1 MKMKKHT
8 VFLFLLALYSALCCA
23 TAPAWKLNLEKQFPS
38 EKYVRAIGEGAT
50 ESAAKKSALAELS
63 AYFSQTIIA
72 ESESYQKIHQAGA
85 GNGTSSDLRERVIV
99 HSDTE
104 LFCVRYTAA
113 WTDPKSKKIYV
124 CAFIERKEAW
134 DLITQKMKGLEDK
147 CNQLSKLADNEKE
160 PFKKLLLLTK
170 FRPLY
175 FEYYELY
182 EKTVVLF
189 PKHGEQF
196 EAFIRKMEGYMNELM
211 LLKSSTAIQIKVAG
225 DKGNSIY
232 AKISELLTRNGFLI
246 SSDGR
251 YQLSATVNWNEA
263 KLNEVYSA
271 YPNIKICITGNGQ
284 TFASFNGECE
294 KVAAYN
300 QESMQRSAIF
310 RLEELLEESFVKECF
325 E

>member
-1 MKMKKHT
+1 MRKAIYLIT
-8 VFLFLLALYSALCCA
+8 LNILYSALCFA
-23 TAPAWKLNLEKQFPS
+23 AAPAWKLNLEKQFPS
-38 EKYVRAIGEGAT
+38 EKYVRAIGEGTT

-63 AYFSQTIIA
+63 GYFSQTIIT
-72 ESESYQKIHQAGA
+72 ESESHQKLRQAGA
-85 GNGTSSDLRERVIV
+85 GNETNSDLRERVFV
-99 HSDTE
+99 HSDTA

-113 WTDPKSKKIYV
+113 WTEPKSKKVFV
-124 CAFIERKEAW
+124 CAFIDRKEAW
-134 DLITQKMKGLEDK
+134 DIITQKIKGLEDK

-170 FRPLY
+170 VRPLY
-175 FEYYELY
+175 SEYSELY
-182 EKTVVLF
+182 EKAAVLF
-189 PKHGEQF
+189 PKRGEQF
-196 EAFIRKMEGYMNELM
+196 EAFIRKMDGYMNELL
-211 LLKSSTAIQIKVAG
+211 LLKASTAIQVKVFG

-232 AKISELLTRNGFLI
+232 SKISELLTQKGFLI

-271 YPNIKICITGNGQ
+271 YPNIKIVISGNGQ
-284 TFASFNGECE
+284 TYASFSGEGE

-300 QESMQRSAIF
+300 PESMQRTAIF
-310 RLEELLEESFVKECF
+310 RLEELLEESFIKECF

>member
-1 MKMKKHT
+1 MRKT
-8 VFLFLLALYSALCCA
+8 IYLITLNILYSSLCYA
-23 TAPAWKLNLEKQFPS
+23 AAPAWKLNLEKQFPS
-38 EKYVRAIGEGAT
+38 EKYVRAIGEGTT
-50 ESAAKKSALAELS
+50 EAAAKKSALAELS
-63 AYFSQTIIA
+63 GYFSQTIIA
-72 ESESYQKIHQAGA
+72 ESESYQKIRQAGA
-85 GNGTSSDLRERVIV
+85 SNGTSSDLREKVIV

-113 WTDPKSKKIYV
+113 WTEPKSKKIYV

-147 CNQLSKLADNEKE
+147 CNQLSKLANNEKE

-170 FRPLY
+170 VRPLY
-175 FEYYELY
+175 SEYSGFY
-182 EKTVVLF
+182 EKAVVLF
-189 PKHGEQF
+189 PKRGQQF
-196 EAFIRKMEGYMNELM
+196 EAFIRKMDDYMNELM
-211 LLKSSTAIQIKVAG
+211 LLKASAAIQVKVAG
-225 DKGNSIY
+225 DKGNSLY
-232 AKISELLTRNGFLI
+232 TKLSELLTRNGFLI

-271 YPNIKICITGNGQ
+271 YPNIKILIAGSGQ

-300 QESMQRSAIF
+300 LESMQRSAIF

>member
-1 MKMKKHT
+1 MKKT
-8 VFLFLLALYSALCCA
+8 IYLITLNILYSALCYA
-23 TAPAWKLNLEKQFPS
+23 AAPAWKLNLEKQFPS

-50 ESAAKKSALAELS
+50 EFAAKKSALAELS

-72 ESESYQKIHQAGA
+72 ESESYQKIRQAGA
-85 GNGTSSDLRERVIV
+85 GNGTSSDLRENVIV
-99 HSDTE
+99 HSNTE

-113 WTDPKSKKIYV
+113 WTEPKSKKVFV
-124 CAFIERKEAW
+124 CAFIDRKEAW

-160 PFKKLLLLTK
+160 HFKKLLLLTK
-170 FRPLY
+170 VRPLY
-175 FEYYELY
+175 SEYSGLY
-182 EKTVVLF
+182 EKTVALF
-189 PKHGEQF
+189 PKRGEQF
-196 EAFIRKMEGYMNELM
+196 EAFIRKMYGYMNDLL
-211 LLKSSTAIQIKVAG
+211 LLKSSTAIQVKVFG

-232 AKISELLTRNGFLI
+232 SKISELLTQKGFLI
-246 SSDGR
+246 SPDSR

-263 KLNEVYSA
+263 KQNEVYSA
-271 YPNIKICITGNGQ
+271 YPNIKIVISGNGQ
-284 TFASFNGECE
+284 TYASYSGEGE

-300 QESMQRSAIF
+300 LESMQRTAIF

>member
-1 MKMKKHT
+1 MRKT
-8 VFLFLLALYSALCCA
+8 IYLITLNILYSALCFA
-23 TAPAWKLNLEKQFPS
+23 AAPAWKLNLEKQFPA

-72 ESESYQKIHQAGA
+72 ESESYQKIRQAGA
-85 GNGTSSDLRERVIV
+85 GNVTNSDLRENVII

-113 WTDPKSKKIYV
+113 WTEPKSKKIFV

-147 CNQLSKLADNEKE
+147 CNQLSKLADKE
-160 PFKKLLLLTK
+160 MEPLKQLLLLTK
-170 FRPLY
+170 AISLY
-175 FEYYELY
+175 SEYSGLY
-182 EKTVVLF
+182 EKAVALF
-189 PKHGEQF
+189 PKREEQF
-196 EAFIRKMEGYMNELM
+196 EGFIRKMDGYMNELM
-211 LLKSSTAIQIKVAG
+211 LLKASTAIQVKVSG

-232 AKISELLTRNGFLI
+232 SKITELLMQKGFLI
-246 SSDGR
+246 SPDGR

-271 YPNIKICITGNGQ
+271 YPNIKILITGNGQ

-310 RLEELLEESFVKECF
+310 RLEELIEESFIKECF

>member
-1 MKMKKHT
+1 MKMKRHT
-8 VFLFLLALYSALCCA
+8 VFISLLVLYSALCFA
-23 TAPAWKLNLEKQFPS
+23 AAPAWKLNLEKQFPS

-50 ESAAKKSALAELS
+50 EAVAKKSALAELS

-72 ESESYQKIHQAGA
+72 ETESYQKIHQAGA

-104 LFCVRYTAA
+104 LFCVRYTDA
-113 WTDPKSKKIYV
+113 WTEPKSKKIYV
-124 CAFIERKEAW
+124 CAFIDRKEAW

-160 PFKKLLLLTK
+160 HFKKLLLLTK
-170 FRPLY
+170 VRLLY
-175 FEYYELY
+175 SEYSGLY
-182 EKTVVLF
+182 EKVVALF
-189 PKHGEQF
+189 PKRGEQF
-196 EAFIRKMEGYMNELM
+196 EGFIRKMEGYMNELM
-211 LLKSSTAIQIKVAG
+211 LLKASTAIQVKVSG

-232 AKISELLTRNGFLI
+232 TKLSELLTRNGFLI
-246 SSDGR
+246 SPDGR

-271 YPNIKICITGNGQ
+271 YPNIKIVITGNGQ

-294 KVAAYN
+294 KIAAYN
-300 QESMQRSAIF
+300 QESMQRTTIV
-310 RLEELLEESFVKECF
+310 RLEELIEESFIKECF

>member
-1 MKMKKHT
+1 MRKT
-8 VFLFLLALYSALCCA
+8 IYFITLNILYSALCYA
-23 TAPAWKLNLEKQFPS
+23 AAPAWKLNLEKQFPS
-38 EKYVRAIGEGAT
+38 EKYVRTIGEGAT
-50 ESAAKKSALAELS
+50 ESTAKKSALAELS

-72 ESESYQKIHQAGA
+72 ETESYQKLRQAGA

-124 CAFIERKEAW
+124 CAFIDRKEAW

-147 CNQLSKLADNEKE
+147 CNQLSKLVDKEME
-160 PFKKLLLLTK
+160 PFKKLLFLTK
-170 FRPLY
+170 VRPLY
-175 FEYYELY
+175 SEYSGLY
-182 EKTVVLF
+182 EKAVALF
-189 PKHGEQF
+189 PKRGEQF

-211 LLKSSTAIQIKVAG
+211 LLKASTAIQVKVAG

-232 AKISELLTRNGFLI
+232 SKISELLMQKGFLI
-246 SSDGR
+246 SPDGR
-251 YQLSATVNWNEA
+251 YQLTATVNWNEV
-263 KLNEVYSA
+263 KQKEVYSA
-271 YPNIKICITGNGQ
+271 YPNIKIVITGNGR

>member
-1 MKMKKHT
+1 MKKT
-8 VFLFLLALYSALCCA
+8 IYFITLNILYSALCFA
-23 TAPAWKLNLEKQFPS
+23 AAPTWKLNLEKQFPS
-38 EKYVRAIGEGAT
+38 EKYVRAIGEGTT
-50 ESAAKKSALAELS
+50 EPAAKKSALSELS

-72 ESESYQKIHQAGA
+72 ESESYQKIRQAEA
-85 GNGTSSDLRERVIV
+85 GNVTSSDLRENVIV

-104 LFCVRYTAA
+104 LFCVRYTDA
-113 WTDPKSKKIYV
+113 WTEPKSKKIYV
-124 CAFIERKEAW
+124 CAFIDRKEAW

-160 PFKKLLLLTK
+160 SFKKLLLLTK
-170 FRPLY
+170 VRLLY
-175 FEYYELY
+175 SEYSGLY
-182 EKTVVLF
+182 EKVVALF
-189 PKHGEQF
+189 PKRGQQF

-211 LLKSSTAIQIKVAG
+211 LLKTSTAIQVKVSG

-232 AKISELLTRNGFLI
+232 SKITELLMQKGFLI
-246 SSDGR
+246 SPDGR

-271 YPNIKICITGNGQ
+271 YPNIKILITGNGQ

-294 KVAAYN
+294 KIAAYN
-300 QESMQRSAIF
+300 QECMQRSAIF
-310 RLEELLEESFVKECF
+310 HLEELLEESFVKECF

>member
-8 VFLFLLALYSALCCA
+8 VFLSLLILYSALCFA
-23 TAPAWKLNLEKQFPS
+23 AAPAWKLNLEKQFPS
-38 EKYVRAIGEGAT
+38 EKYVRAIGEGTT
-50 ESAAKKSALAELS
+50 EAAAKKSALAELS

-72 ESESYQKIHQAGA
+72 ETESYQKIRQTGA
-85 GNGTSSDLRERVIV
+85 GNVTNSDLRENVII

-104 LFCVRYTAA
+104 LFYVRYTAA
-113 WTDPKSKKIYV
+113 WTEPKSKKVFV

-147 CNQLSKLADNEKE
+147 CNQLSKLANNEKD
-160 PFKKLLLLTK
+160 PFKRMLLLTK
-170 FRPLY
+170 VRPFY
-175 FEYYELY
+175 SEYSGLY
-182 EKTVVLF
+182 EKAVALF
-189 PKHGEQF
+189 PKRGEQF
-196 EAFIRKMEGYMNELM
+196 EAFIRKMDGYMNELM
-211 LLKSSTAIQIKVAG
+211 LLKASTAIQVKVAG

-232 AKISELLTRNGFLI
+232 SKISELLTRNGFLI

-271 YPNIKICITGNGQ
+271 YPNIKILITGNGR

-294 KVAAYN
+294 KIAAYN

-310 RLEELLEESFVKECF
+310 RLEELLEENFIKKCF

>member
-1 MKMKKHT
+1 MKMKRHT
-8 VFLFLLALYSALCCA
+8 VFLSLLILYSALCFAA
-23 TAPAWKLNLEKQFPS
+23 TPAWKLNLEKQFPS
-38 EKYVRAIGEGAT
+38 EKYVRAIGEGTT
-50 ESAAKKSALAELS
+50 ESAAKKTALVELS

-72 ESESYQKIHQAGA
+72 ESESYQKIRQAGA
-85 GNGTSSDLRERVIV
+85 GNVTSSDLRENVIIY
-99 HSDTE
+99 SDTE
-104 LFCVRYTAA
+104 LFCVRYTTA
-113 WTDPKSKKIYV
+113 WADPKSKKVFV
-124 CAFIERKEAW
+124 CAFIDRKEAW

-170 FRPLY
+170 VRPLY
-175 FEYYELY
+175 SEYSGLY
-182 EKTVVLF
+182 EKAVALF
-189 PKHGEQF
+189 PKRGQQF
-196 EAFIRKMEGYMNELM
+196 ESFIRKMDGYMNELM
-211 LLKSSTAIQIKVAG
+211 LLKSSTAIQVKIAG
-225 DKGNSIY
+225 DNGNSIY
-232 AKISELLTRNGFLI
+232 TKLSELLTRNGFLI

-271 YPNIKICITGNGQ
+271 YPNIKIVITGNGR

-300 QESMQRSAIF
+300 LESMQRSAIF

>member
-1 MKMKKHT
+1 MKKAIYFIT
-8 VFLFLLALYSALCCA
+8 LYILYSALCFA
-23 TAPAWKLNLEKQFPS
+23 AVPAWKLNLEKQFPS

-50 ESAAKKSALAELS
+50 ESTAKKSALAELS

-72 ESESYQKIHQAGA
+72 ESESYQKIRQAGA
-85 GNGTSSDLRERVIV
+85 GNGTSSDLRERVII

-113 WTDPKSKKIYV
+113 WTESKSKKVFV
-124 CAFIERKEAW
+124 CAFIDRKEAW
-134 DLITQKMKGLEDK
+134 DLITQKMKGFEDK

-160 PFKKLLLLTK
+160 PYKRMLLLTK
-170 FRPLY
+170 VRPLY
-175 FEYYELY
+175 SEYSGLY
-182 EKTVVLF
+182 EKAVALF
-189 PKHGEQF
+189 PKRGEQF
-196 EAFIRKMEGYMNELM
+196 EAFIRKMDGYMNDLL
-211 LLKSSTAIQIKVAG
+211 LLKSSTAIQVKVFG

-232 AKISELLTRNGFLI
+232 STISELLMQKGFLI

-251 YQLSATVNWNEA
+251 YQLTATVNWNEA

-271 YPNIKICITGNGQ
+271 YPNIKIFITGNGQ

-310 RLEELLEESFVKECF
+310 HLEELLEESFVKECF

>member
-1 MKMKKHT
+1 MRKT
-8 VFLFLLALYSALCCA
+8 IYLITLNILYSALCFA
-23 TAPAWKLNLEKQFPS
+23 AAPAWKLNLEKQFPS
-38 EKYVRAIGEGAT
+38 EKYVRAIGEGTT

-63 AYFSQTIIA
+63 GYFSQTIIA
-72 ESESYQKIHQAGA
+72 ESESYQKIRQAGA
-85 GNGTSSDLRERVIV
+85 GNGTSSDLREKVIV
-99 HSDTE
+99 HSDME

-113 WTDPKSKKIYV
+113 WTDPKSKKVFV
-124 CAFIERKEAW
+124 CAFIDRKEAW

-160 PFKKLLLLTK
+160 PFKKQLLLTK
-170 FRPLY
+170 AISLY
-175 FEYYELY
+175 SEYSELY
-182 EKTVVLF
+182 EKAVTLF
-189 PKHGEQF
+189 PKRGEQF
-196 EAFIRKMEGYMNELM
+196 EAFIRKMDGYMNELM
-211 LLKSSTAIQIKVAG
+211 LLKASTAIQVKVAE

-232 AKISELLTRNGFLI
+232 SKISELLMQKGFLI

-271 YPNIKICITGNGQ
+271 YPNIKIVITGNGQ
-284 TFASFNGECE
+284 TFVSFNGECE

-310 RLEELLEESFVKECF
+310 CLEELLEESFVKECF

>member
-1 MKMKKHT
+1 MRKT
-8 VFLFLLALYSALCCA
+8 IYLITLNILYSALCYA
-23 TAPAWKLNLEKQFPS
+23 AAPAWKLNLEKQFPS
-38 EKYVRAIGEGAT
+38 EKYVRAIGEGTT
-50 ESAAKKSALAELS
+50 ESTAKKSALAELS

-72 ESESYQKIHQAGA
+72 ETESYQKIRQAGA
-85 GNGTSSDLRERVIV
+85 GNQTNSDLRESVII

-104 LFCVRYTAA
+104 LFCVRYTDV
-113 WTDPKSKKIYV
+113 WTEPKSKKIYV

-147 CNQLSKLADNEKE
+147 CNQLSKLANNEKE

-170 FRPLY
+170 IRSLY
-175 FEYYELY
+175 SEYSELY
-182 EKTVVLF
+182 EKAVALF
-189 PKHGEQF
+189 PKRGEQF
-196 EAFIRKMEGYMNELM
+196 EAFIRKMDGYMNELM
-211 LLKSSTAIQIKVAG
+211 LLKASTAIQVKVSG

-232 AKISELLTRNGFLI
+232 SKITELLMQKGFLI

-263 KLNEVYSA
+263 KLNEIYSA
-271 YPNIKICITGNGQ
+271 YPNIKILITGNGR

-300 QESMQRSAIF
+300 QESLQRSAIF
-310 RLEELLEESFVKECF
+310 RLEELLEESFIKECF

>member
-1 MKMKKHT
+1 MKKT
-8 VFLFLLALYSALCCA
+8 IYLITLNILYSALCFA
-23 TAPAWKLNLEKQFPS
+23 AIPVWKLNLEKQFPS

-50 ESAAKKSALAELS
+50 ESTAKKSALAELS

-72 ESESYQKIHQAGA
+72 ETESYQKIRQAGA
-85 GNGTSSDLRERVIV
+85 GNGTSSDLWENVII

-113 WTDPKSKKIYV
+113 WTEPKSKKVFV
-124 CAFIERKEAW
+124 CAFIDRKEAW

-147 CNQLSKLADNEKE
+147 CNHLSKLADNEKE
-160 PFKKLLLLTK
+160 SFKKLLILTK
-170 FRPLY
+170 IRLLY
-175 FEYYELY
+175 SEYSRLY
-182 EKTVVLF
+182 EKAVALF
-189 PKHGEQF
+189 PKRGDYF
-196 EAFIRKMEGYMNELM
+196 EAFIRKMEGYMNKLM
-211 LLKSSTAIQIKVAG
+211 LLKASTAIQVKVSG

-232 AKISELLTRNGFLI
+232 TKLSELLTRNGFLI

-263 KLNEVYSA
+263 KQNEVYSA
-271 YPNIKICITGNGQ
+271 YPNIKILITGNGR

-310 RLEELLEESFVKECF
+310 RLEELLEESFIKECF

>member
-1 MKMKKHT
+1 MRKT
-8 VFLFLLALYSALCCA
+8 IYLITLNILYSALCFA
-23 TAPAWKLNLEKQFPS
+23 AAPTWKLNLEKQFPS
-38 EKYVRAIGEGAT
+38 EKYVRAIGEAT
-50 ESAAKKSALAELS
+50 TELAAKKSALAELS

-72 ESESYQKIHQAGA
+72 ETESYQKLRQAGA

-124 CAFIERKEAW
+124 CAFIDRKEAW

-147 CNQLSKLADNEKE
+147 CNQLSKLVDKEME
-160 PFKKLLLLTK
+160 PFKKLLFLTK
-170 FRPLY
+170 VRPLY
-175 FEYYELY
+175 SEYSGLY
-182 EKTVVLF
+182 EKAVALF
-189 PKHGEQF
+189 PKRGEQF

-211 LLKSSTAIQIKVAG
+211 LLKASTAIQVKVAG

-232 AKISELLTRNGFLI
+232 SKISELLMQKGFLI
-246 SSDGR
+246 SPDGR
-251 YQLSATVNWNEA
+251 YQLTATVNWNEV
-263 KLNEVYSA
+263 KQKEVYSA
-271 YPNIKICITGNGQ
+271 YPNIKIVITGNGR

>member
-1 MKMKKHT
+1 MRKT
-8 VFLFLLALYSALCCA
+8 IYLITLNILYSALCFA
-23 TAPAWKLNLEKQFPS
+23 AAPAWKLNLEKQFPA

-72 ESESYQKIHQAGA
+72 ESESYQKIRQAGA
-85 GNGTSSDLRERVIV
+85 GNVTNSDLRENVII

-113 WTDPKSKKIYV
+113 WTEPKSKKIFV

-147 CNQLSKLADNEKE
+147 CNQLSKLADKE
-160 PFKKLLLLTK
+160 MEPLKQLLLLTK
-170 FRPLY
+170 AISLY
-175 FEYYELY
+175 SEYSGLY
-182 EKTVVLF
+182 EKAVALF
-189 PKHGEQF
+189 PKREEQF
-196 EAFIRKMEGYMNELM
+196 EGFIRKMDGYMNELM
-211 LLKSSTAIQIKVAG
+211 LLKASTAIQVKVSG

-232 AKISELLTRNGFLI
+232 SKITELLMQKGFLI
-246 SSDGR
+246 SPDGR

-271 YPNIKICITGNGQ
+271 YPNIKILIAGSGQ
-284 TFASFNGECE
+284 TFASFNGKCE

>member
-1 MKMKKHT
+1 MRKT
-8 VFLFLLALYSALCCA
+8 IYLITLNILYSALCFA
-23 TAPAWKLNLEKQFPS
+23 AAPTWKLNLEKQFPS
-38 EKYVRAIGEGAT
+38 EKYVRAIGGGAT

-72 ESESYQKIHQAGA
+72 ESESYQKIRQAGA

-113 WTDPKSKKIYV
+113 WTESKSKKVFV
-124 CAFIERKEAW
+124 CAFIDRTEAW

-147 CNQLSKLADNEKE
+147 CNQLSKLAENEKDS
-160 PFKKLLLLTK
+160 FKRMLLLTK
-170 FRPLY
+170 VRSLY
-175 FEYYELY
+175 SEYSGLY
-182 EKTVVLF
+182 EKAVALF
-189 PKHGEQF
+189 PKRGQQF
-196 EAFIRKMEGYMNELM
+196 EAFIRKMDGYMNELM
-211 LLKSSTAIQIKVAG
+211 LLKSSTAIQVKVSG

-232 AKISELLTRNGFLI
+232 SKITELLTQKGFLI

-271 YPNIKICITGNGQ
+271 YPNIKIVISGNGR

-310 RLEELLEESFVKECF
+310 RLEELLEESFGEECF

>member
-1 MKMKKHT
+1 MKMKRHT
-8 VFLFLLALYSALCCA
+8 VFISLLVLYSALCFA
-23 TAPAWKLNLEKQFPS
+23 AAPAWKLNLEKQFPS
-38 EKYVRAIGEGAT
+38 EKYVRAIGEGTT
-50 ESAAKKSALAELS
+50 EAAAKKSALAELS

-72 ESESYQKIHQAGA
+72 ESESYQKIRQAGA
-85 GNGTSSDLRERVIV
+85 GNGTSSDLREKVIV
-99 HSDTE
+99 HSDME
-104 LFCVRYTAA
+104 LFCVSYTAA
-113 WTDPKSKKIYV
+113 WTDPKSKKVFV
-124 CAFIERKEAW
+124 CAFIDRKEAW

-147 CNQLSKLADNEKE
+147 CNQLSKLANNEKE
-160 PFKKLLLLTK
+160 PLKKQLLLTK
-170 FRPLY
+170 AISLY
-175 FEYYELY
+175 SEYSELY
-182 EKTVVLF
+182 EKAVTLF
-189 PKHGEQF
+189 PKRGEQF
-196 EAFIRKMEGYMNELM
+196 EAFIRKMDGYMNELM
-211 LLKSSTAIQIKVAG
+211 LLKTSTAIQVKVAE

-232 AKISELLTRNGFLI
+232 TKLSELLTRNGFLI

-271 YPNIKICITGNGQ
+271 YPNIKIVITGNGQ
-284 TFASFNGECE
+284 TFVSFNGECE